1 LSVFK
6 SLRVVDLS
14 GKPTFGECAPQWV
27 FDFVAAIFGALNPET
42 ATRLIEEFFL
52 LIAKKNT
59 KSTLAAGIMVTALC
73 RNWRYDNEAL
83 ILAPTKEV
91 ADNSFTP
98 AAGMVEADP
107 ELSALFHVNANLREI
122 THRTTNAFLKV
133 VAADSDTVSGKKAA
147 FVLVDELWLFG
158 KRANADAML
167 KEATGGLVSR
177 PEGFVIYLSTQSDE
191 PPAGVFKSK
200 LDYFR
205 EVRDGGIIDRKKLP
219 VLYEFP
225 PAMLEDEGRPYL
237 KPENFYITN
246 PNLGRSVRQ
255 EWLADKLE
263 EEKRGPKEG
272 LALFLAKHLN
282 VEIGMRL
289 RANRWAGA
297 DHWEAAAEP
306 GLTFESILA
315 RSEVV
320 VMGADGGGLDDLLG
334 LSLKGRDSVTK
345 RTLSW
350 HHAWARPEVLER
362 RKSEAPR
369 FRDFAAAG
377 DMTITSRPG
386 QDAEE
391 LEAIFRRVN
400 DSGLLWKLGVDP
412 AGVGA
417 IVTAANNAGIEGDR
431 VVGISQGWKLNGAI
445 KTMERDLA
453 DGVERHCGQPMMAW
467 CVSNAKAEQRGN
479 AVTITKQAAGTAK
492 IDPLMASFNAT
503 ALMAM
508 NPPAQGKSF
517 WETAAAA

>member
-1 LSVFK
+1 RRAPRVRRQGRQEGQRCGDQMAKRPAKRGAGRKSARGARKQGAGELAGGASGAEARQEASAATGGGEGNGQIRAAGAAETTTQLAAPEWSTACRDWERRILERRSLIPFGPLFPAEAEAALSVFK

-377 DMTITSRPG
+377 DMTI
-386 QDAEE
+386 
-391 LEAIFRRVN
+391 
-400 DSGLLWKLGVDP
+400 
-412 AGVGA
+412 
-417 IVTAANNAGIEGDR
+417 
-431 VVGISQGWKLNGAI
+431 
-445 KTMERDLA
+445 
-453 DGVERHCGQPMMAW
+453 
-467 CVSNAKAEQRGN
+467 
-479 AVTITKQAAGTAK
+479 
-492 IDPLMASFNAT
+492 
-503 ALMAM
+503 
-508 NPPAQGKSF
+508 
-517 WETAAAA
+517 